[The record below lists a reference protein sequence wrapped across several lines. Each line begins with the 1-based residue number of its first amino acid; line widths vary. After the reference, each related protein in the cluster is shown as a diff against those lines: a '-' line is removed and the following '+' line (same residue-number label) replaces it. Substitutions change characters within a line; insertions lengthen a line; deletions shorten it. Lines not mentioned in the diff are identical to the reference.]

1 MVLGAPPP
9 FGGDGNP
16 AYEAVTSG
24 QTEFLLHTNPK
35 PFGMKN
41 TNLSPTL
48 SVPLS
53 LFRQLFA
60 GRQRIWLC
68 LTLLAGMISSA
79 QAQLTPADIVGPDG
93 IIYPDWRQ
101 AGKPGGIPTNLVVRT
116 SITNYSGFPNDNLD
130 DASALEQAAIYAA
143 SQGGGVVSIPA
154 GNFYLDRPV
163 IITNDNVVLRG
174 AGSGSTKFYF
184 RYGPPTN
191 AVIFYQP
198 ATNAAVRA
206 NTWIEIHA
214 DPNNLQILRIK
225 YGATTIS
232 AVTNAPGYWGDRFF
246 LTISG
251 GSAIGITG
259 SGTKTLTAIAEYS
272 GGIVRSNNITVNM
285 ISGSDP
291 NPNRTPTMLGAINFC
306 GIGNTGSKFV
316 LTANGVRGDTSI
328 TVTNGHGL
336 VAGDGIEL
344 VAPATD
350 RWDAEVE
357 NLCTGD
363 LFRHYLYKITSVSG
377 NVLTLNQPLRIDYP
391 IIDGSYVQK
400 FIPLRNCGVENFY
413 LEQTKDLWTSG
424 VVFSRAWEC
433 WGTGMYIKKA
443 GRFPLYM
450 LPAKWCEIRN
460 CTMDDAW
467 WKGDGGTAYVGW
479 ERAYDC
485 LMENVTTYKMR
496 HAPLVQ
502 WSAAGNVIRNSFFY
516 DSDAQWHSGWTHENL
531 FENNIVES
539 NQGNGGYGY
548 GMWASAPDDT
558 QHGPNGPRN
567 VIYHNDVTSP
577 LASMWLGG
585 QNREWLVL
593 HNRFAA
599 DTGYGVY
606 MKDNSGDHI
615 IEGNV
620 FALKSTANAVWL
632 NDTNDTGV
640 EVVNNAFYGI
650 ATQADIVGG
659 ATTAGVLSGNTVVDT
674 LATVSFSNNGFESGL
689 TGWVNTNDAAMS
701 LASVSAK
708 RTGNNGL
715 RVTDTSVSAGSSLY
729 SPTFAVQAGKTYT
742 ARYWS
747 RTISGSGMG
756 VYLKFFTATSNEL
769 QNTSLTIP
777 STTFWSK
784 GSISDTAPA
793 GASFARLWLHSYG
806 ASIVTSD
813 FDDFEFGEASF
824 ELANSSFEN
833 GTNFWDFTGDN
844 SMSQILTNAAKVGT
858 YGLRVTDNS
867 ATLGSSV
874 MSSSFPITMGNTYQ
888 CRFWGRIT
896 SGSGA
901 AVYLQFLN
909 SSGAAIN
916 PPTYEEI
923 PTNTTE
929 WRQYIVRGEPPAGAV
944 SVRVWI
950 HSYSGSVVTAEFG
963 DLTLSEVAPRPVPAL
978 PSIYD
983 WQKNPWIPFNLGN
996 PGFESGTNSWDFT
1009 TDGGMSTVTS
1019 TAHSGTKGLHVVDS
1033 STTAG
1038 SSVAS
1043 AKFAAEAGK
1052 NYQTRFYAKT
1062 VSGSGLGVYIQFFNT
1077 GGTNIG
1083 QTNLTVGASTS
1094 WTPYTLNGQAP
1105 ANTATAR
1112 VWVHSYSANTVTAD
1126 LDDFEFGEYGLLP

>member
-1 MVLGAPPP
+1 MKLPP
-9 FGGDGNP
+9 
-16 AYEAVTSG
+16 TSHK
-24 QTEFLLHTNPK
+24 TINASYKYLPIWLLA
-35 PFGMKN
+35 
-41 TNLSPTL
+41 LL
-48 SVPLS
+48 LLS
-53 LFRQLFA
+53 LGHLQVR
-60 GRQRIWLC
+60 
-68 LTLLAGMISSA
+68 
-79 QAQLTPADIVGPDG
+79 AQLTPADIVGPDG

-101 AGKPGGIPTNLVVRT
+101 AGKPGGIPTNLVIRT

-130 DASALEQAAIYAA
+130 DSSALEQAAIYTA

-154 GNFYLDRPV
+154 GTYYLDRPV

-174 AGSGSTKFYF
+174 AGSGSTKLYF

-191 AVIFYQP
+191 SVIFFQP
-198 ATNAAVRA
+198 ATNSTVRA

-214 DPNNLQILRIK
+214 DPNNLQILRIQ
-225 YGATTIS
+225 YGSTIIS
-232 AVTNAPGYWGDRFF
+232 AVTNTPGYWGDRFS

-251 GSAIGITG
+251 GSAINATG
-259 SGTKTLTAIAEYS
+259 SGTKTLTAIAEYT
-272 GGIVRSNNITVNM
+272 GGVVRSNNITLNM
-285 ISGSDP
+285 VSGSDP
-291 NPNRTPTMLGAINFC
+291 NPNRIPSVLGAINFC
-306 GIGNTGSKFV
+306 GIGNYGSKFV
-316 LTANGVRGDTSI
+316 LTADGLRGDTSI

-350 RWDAEVE
+350 RWDAEVQ
-357 NLCTGD
+357 NACTGD
-363 LFRHYLYKITSVSG
+363 LFRHYLYKVTSVSG

-400 FIPLRNCGVENFY
+400 FIPLQNCGVENFY
-413 LEQTKDLWTSG
+413 VEQTKDIWTSG
-424 VVFSRAWEC
+424 VVFSKVWQC
-433 WGTGMYIKKA
+433 WASGMYVKKV

-460 CTMDDAW
+460 STFDDAW

-479 ERAYDC
+479 ERSYDC
-485 LMENVTTYKMR
+485 LMENVTTYKLR

-531 FENNIVES
+531 FENNIIES

-548 GMWASAPDDT
+548 GMWASPPEDS

-567 VIYHNDVTSP
+567 VIYKNDVTSP
-577 LASMWLGG
+577 LAGIWLGG
-585 QNREWLVL
+585 MNRQWIIM
-593 HNRFAA
+593 HNRFAT
-599 DTGYGVY
+599 DTGYGVF

-615 IEGNV
+615 IENNV
-620 FALKSTANAVWL
+620 FSLKSTANAIWL
-632 NDTNDTGV
+632 NSTNDTGV
-640 EVVNNAFYGI
+640 EVVNNTFYGI
-650 ATQADIVGG
+650 PSQTDIVGG
-659 ATTAGVLSGNTVVDT
+659 AIDANVLTGNTVIDT
-674 LATVSFSNNGFESGL
+674 LATVAFTNSGFEYNL
-689 TGWVNTNDAAMS
+689 NGWVNTNDGAMS
-701 LASVSAK
+701 LVSVSAK
-708 RTGNNGL
+708 HNGTYGL
-715 RVTDTSVSAGSSLY
+715 RVTDTSVSAGSSVY
-729 SPTFAVQAGKTYT
+729 SPIFAVQAGKTYT

-747 RTISGSGMG
+747 RGVSGSGMG
-756 VYLKFFTATSNEL
+756 MYLKFFNATSNEV

-777 STTFWSK
+777 STTIWTK
-784 GSISDTAPA
+784 GNITDTAPA
-793 GASFARLWLHSYG
+793 GATFARLWLHSYG
-806 ASIVTSD
+806 SSIVTAD

-844 SMSQILTNAAKVGT
+844 GMSQILTNAAKVGS

-874 MSSSFPITMGNTYQ
+874 TSSTFTVNTNYTYQ

-901 AVYLQFLN
+901 AVYLQFIN
-909 SSGAAIN
+909 GSGSVIN

-929 WRQYIVRGEPPAGAV
+929 WRQYIVRGTPPAGAV

-950 HSYSGSVVTAEFG
+950 HSYSGSIVTAEFD
-963 DLTLSEVAPRPVPAL
+963 DLTLSEVLPRPVAPLA
-978 PSIYD
+978 SIYD
-983 WQKNPWIPFNLGN
+983 WQKNPWIPFSLGN
-996 PGFESGTNSWDFT
+996 PGFESGTNSWDFS
-1009 TDGGMSTVTS
+1009 TDGGMSVITT
-1019 TAHSGTKGLHVVDS
+1019 TAHSGTQGLRVTDA

-1038 SSVAS
+1038 SSAAT
-1043 AKFAAEAGK
+1043 AKFPAAAGK

-1062 VSGSGLGVYIQFFNT
+1062 VSGSGLGVYIQFFNS

-1094 WTPYTLNGQAP
+1094 WTYYTLNGQAP
-1105 ANTATAR
+1105 ANTTTAR
-1112 VWVHSYSANTVTAD
+1112 VWIHSYSANIVTAD
-1126 LDDFEFGEYGLLP
+1126 LDDFEFGEFGLLP